1 MAFSLRIPS
10 ALEADA
16 RARAERLG
24 ISLNALLCVA
34 LDAYLREPDAARPVA
49 SAPLSEPASSQFA
62 LVPEPAPAPV
72 PVSEFP
78 ALSRAERRRL
88 EREKKRR

>member
-1 MAFSLRIPS
+1 MAFSLRIPP

-34 LDAYLREPDAARPVA
+34 LDAYLRGPDAARPVA
-49 SAPLSEPASSQFA
+49 SAPLS
-62 LVPEPAPAPV
+62 EPAPAPV